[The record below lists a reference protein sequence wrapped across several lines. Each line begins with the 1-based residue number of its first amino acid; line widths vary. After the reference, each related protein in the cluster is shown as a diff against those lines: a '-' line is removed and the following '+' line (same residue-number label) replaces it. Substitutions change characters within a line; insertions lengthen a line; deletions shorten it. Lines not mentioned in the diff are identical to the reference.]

1 LKELKNNETVMI
13 EHNNQLTPGK
23 VVRKHGTPR
32 SNIVETLGGKRC
44 RRNRKHL
51 KGKAL
56 FQPEN
61 EIEQYQFKKKPLVT
75 EQEITNELTDIAE
88 NRINDNQPTEVT
100 QSVQTQKTPLK
111 PKSTETICNTRYGRA
126 VKMLTKYSDYVC
138 NSISVNSN
146 GNEVYV

>member
-1 LKELKNNETVMI
+1 M
-13 EHNNQLTPGK
+13 
-23 VVRKHGTPR
+23 
-32 SNIVETLGGKRC
+32 
-44 RRNRKHL
+44 
-51 KGKAL
+51 

-61 EIEQYQFKKKPLVT
+61 EIEHNNNLKKSLVI
-75 EQEITNELTDIAE
+75 EQEITNEPTDIAE

-126 VKMLTKYSDYVC
+126 VKMLTKYSDYIC

>member
-1 LKELKNNETVMI
+1 
-13 EHNNQLTPGK
+13 
-23 VVRKHGTPR
+23 
-32 SNIVETLGGKRC
+32 
-44 RRNRKHL
+44 
-51 KGKAL
+51 L

-61 EIEQYQFKKKPLVT
+61 EIEHNNNLKKSLVT

-100 QSVQTQKTPLK
+100 QSVQAQKTPLK

-126 VKMLTKYSDYVC
+126 VKMPTKYSDYVC

-146 GNEVYV
+146 GNEV